1 MDEDPE
7 QIDALTAP
15 EDQPLD
21 LRQSPARERFGFL
34 MAMAAHRF
42 RARYEERLEPM
53 GVQLKHVAVLAT
65 INHFGPVAQRRLGES
80 VCIDRASMVGLL
92 DEMEHRGLVRRQP
105 DPDDRRA
112 HQIHLTDQGKEL
124 LHRANGMVEGVED
137 ECLGPLSTAER
148 GALKDMLQRI
158 VDPGSWSG
166 FEHINIKVSGRAGG
180 VESSTPPPTPGRVES
195 PPGGDGGRSR

>member
-7 QIDALTAP
+7 QIDALTAS

-42 RARYEERLEPM
+42 RARFEEQLEPM

-80 VCIDRASMVGLL
+80 VCIDRASMVGVL
-92 DEMEHRGLVRRQP
+92 DEMEHHGLVRRQP

-112 HQIHLTDQGKEL
+112 HQIHLTDSGKEL
-124 LHRANGMVEGVED
+124 LLRANGMVEGVED

-180 VESSTPPPTPGRVES
+180 GEFPPSPSGRVES
-195 PPGGDGGRSR
+195 PPGGGGGRSR